1 MGKLYEKNMLNFMQW
16 FHRRE
21 KLYDKGTTFTRDEL
35 KEIKPVNVHDW
46 LAIYCYGKADWF
58 SCEYLVV

>member
-1 MGKLYEKNMLNFMQW
+1 MSKSQAKEYQLIVGDQLCHIVRW

-21 KLYDKGTTFTRDEL
+21 KPYDKGTTFTRDEL

-46 LAIYCYGKADWF
+46 LAI
-58 SCEYLVV
+58 